1 MCVSPTTVPL
11 LADNV
16 GAIAG
21 GSLGSLFVVVVLV
34 VVVFIVLVKKTK
46 SSTQLSDN
54 KVPKVAAGPVY
65 EEVGLVTA
73 QRTQDIQV
81 VSNEAYGQ
89 MAKQNIELQ
98 SNQAYGELKYTA

>member
-1 MCVSPTTVPL
+1 ML
-11 LADNV
+11 LKTD
-16 GAIAG
+16 
-21 GSLGSLFVVVVLV
+21 SLSIG
-34 VVVFIVLVKKTK
+34 
-46 SSTQLSDN
+46 STQLSDN

-89 MAKQNIELQ
+89 VRKL
-98 SNQAYGELKYTA
+98 T

>member
-1 MCVSPTTVPL
+1 MRAKGCFML
-11 LADNV
+11 LKTD
-16 GAIAG
+16 
-21 GSLGSLFVVVVLV
+21 SLWLGS
-34 VVVFIVLVKKTK
+34 IG
-46 SSTQLSDN
+46 STQLSDN

-89 MAKQNIELQ
+89 VRKL
-98 SNQAYGELKYTA
+98 T